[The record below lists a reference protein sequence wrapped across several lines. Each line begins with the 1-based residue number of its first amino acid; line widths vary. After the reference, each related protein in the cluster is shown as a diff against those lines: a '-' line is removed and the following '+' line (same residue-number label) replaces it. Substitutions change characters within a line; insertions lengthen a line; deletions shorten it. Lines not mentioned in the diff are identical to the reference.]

1 MSGLSRPLQT
11 PPRGTSGDMPIPGTV
26 DSDVTVPLP
35 LDYQI
40 LDMLKI
46 TSDQALVLK
55 RHWEMISLAVTQEQL
70 GMDVTVKTSQKAID
84 EAMKVGGRQLK
95 KDANRVKLIE
105 TSKEVFEN
113 YCKFRESVERASAA
127 ADLLVANRVEKYA
140 RTANALND
148 LKTRAKKVMDCRSSH
163 SDSDEE

>member
-1 MSGLSRPLQT
+1 
-11 PPRGTSGDMPIPGTV
+11 
-26 DSDVTVPLP
+26 
-35 LDYQI
+35 
-40 LDMLKI
+40 
-46 TSDQALVLK
+46 LK

-148 LKTRAKKVMDCRSSH
+148 LKTRAKTVMDRRSSH
-163 SDSDEE
+163 SNSDEE

>member
-84 EAMKVGGRQLK
+84 EAMKVGGRQLNI
-95 KDANRVKLIE
+95 DANRVKLIK
-105 TSKEVFEN
+105 TSKEVFEH
-113 YCKFRESVERASAA
+113 YCKRERGTASAA
-127 ADLLVANRVEKYA
+127 ADQVVANRVEKHA

-148 LKTRAKKVMDCRSSH
+148 LKTRAREVMESQSS
-163 SDSDEE
+163 SDSD